1 MKKLYPL
8 FLLVFFTAAKA
19 QTFEVETLQYK
30 GNPDQFINI
39 AILGDGYTA
48 AEQDVF
54 VEKATELKDALF
66 AESPWNQYKDYF
78 NVYAI
83 KVISNQ
89 SGAKHAGTASDCN
102 LAFPAVPVAAPDIYF
117 GSRFDYIGIHRLIV
131 PQFNSK
137 IALVLASNLPNY
149 DQALIIVNTP
159 YYGGS
164 GGSWAT
170 CTVDEAAY
178 EITTHEMGHS
188 FANLADE
195 YYAGEIYFN
204 ERPNMTQQNDPTL
217 IKWKNWLTP
226 GTNVGI
232 SPYCCG
238 GTSSSWF
245 RPANGQCKMEY
256 LGMPYCAVCKQTI
269 VEKIHS
275 LVNTIVAYSP
285 ATLNIESTEPI
296 LNFNLTELM
305 KPIPNTLHIKWQL
318 DETAF
323 DNNSETFQVEQNTL
337 SIGTHMLTAT
347 VTDNAQLVRVDNHGG
362 VHFSTVTWTIN
373 RTALGTNVFASENKI
388 GYAVYPNPANA
399 VVNVALEL
407 EKSAKVSIRLLTS
420 DGKTVAAFDEKTVA
434 EGAFNQPIDI
444 EKLAAGTYF
453 AVVKID
459 GAEYTQTI
467 LKK

>member
-1 MKKLYPL
+1 MKKLY
-8 FLLVFFTAAKA
+8 LLLSLCLYAIANA

-30 GNPDQFINI
+30 GSTDQFINI

-48 AEQDVF
+48 AEQDLF
-54 VEKATELKDALF
+54 IEKATELSDALF
-66 AESPWNQYKDYF
+66 AESPWNHYKDYF
-78 NVYAI
+78 NVFAI
-83 KVISNQ
+83 KVVSNQ

-102 LAFPAVPVAAPDIYF
+102 TAFPAVPVTAPDIYF
-117 GSRFDYIGIHRLIV
+117 GSRFDYLGIHRLIV

-137 IALVLASNLPNY
+137 IALVLATNLPNY

-164 GGSWAT
+164 GGNWAT

-195 YYAGEIYFN
+195 YYAGEIYFT
-204 ERPNMTQQNDPTL
+204 ERPNMTQQSDPAL

-226 GTNVGI
+226 DSNVGI
-232 SPYCCG
+232 EPYCCG

-245 RPANGQCKMEY
+245 RPVDHQCKMEL
-256 LGMPYCAVCKQTI
+256 LGTSYCDVCQQTI

-275 LVNTIVAYSP
+275 LVNTIVAYTP
-285 ATLNIESTEPI
+285 TALNIESGEQF
-296 LNFNLTELM
+296 LDFHLTELM
-305 KPIPNTLHIKWQL
+305 KPIPNTLHIQWQL
-318 DETAF
+318 DATVY
-323 DNNSETFQVEQNTL
+323 DNNSETFQVDQNTL
-337 SIGTHMLTAT
+337 AIGTHTLTAT

-373 RTALGTNVFASENKI
+373 RNALATNVFSSGNKI
-388 GYAVYPNPANA
+388 GYAVYPNPTSS

-407 EKSAKVSIRLLTS
+407 EKSARVSIRLLTS
-420 DGKTVAAFDEKTVA
+420 DGKILEEIAEKTIA
-434 EGAFNQPIDI
+434 EGSFTQSINT
-444 EKLAAGTYF
+444 EKLSAGTYF

-459 GAEYTQTI
+459 GAEYTQPV